1 MVQAHEVNRPNY
13 PEIELGKP
21 IKPFSSQDVEDF
33 LERRKIN
40 PSSHLIRLYILEG
53 DVITIAVNNL
63 DRPLGHDHTYS
74 PFGIVRSSIA
84 VGPEG
89 VKFER
94 EGFSATIF
102 VLHAK
107 TGAFENNVTV
117 SLEEESIEGVK
128 RSGAFEFENRRAFLI
143 PEGKDLSTLEY
154 TFITHPSELPNSA

>member
-1 MVQAHEVNRPNY
+1 MLQFAIMTSIYEANQQNY

-21 IKPFSSQDVEDF
+21 IRPFSAQDVEDF
-33 LERRKIN
+33 LERRKTN
-40 PSSHLIRLYILEG
+40 PSSHLIRLYILKG
-53 DVITIAVNNL
+53 NVITIAVNNL

-74 PFGIVRSSIA
+74 PFGIVRSSIV

-102 VLHAK
+102 NFH
-107 TGAFENNVTV
+107 GAREFECSVTV
-117 SLEEESIEGVK
+117 SLEEESIAGIK
-128 RSGAFEFENRRAFLI
+128 KIGAFEFEDRRAFLI

-154 TFITHPSELPNSA
+154 TFTTHPS